1 MTSYLSC
8 IKTHRGQNDEECRQ
22 LSKAYLKCRM
32 DRNLMAVDEMK
43 NLGYGDKQDSVK
55 DGNEALKTVA
65 ERTVGKKG

>member
-43 NLGYGDKQDSVK
+43 NLGYGNG
-55 DGNEALKTVA
+55 GNDDLKSVA
-65 ERTVGKKG
+65 ERTAGKKG